1 MHSIATGKRRFGCVY
16 LPMMGKGVRDGSTGS
31 LGLFLQALRQALT
44 GRYEAVLGES
54 YAPVLAS
61 LLFGGHYDEL
71 PPGLLESFS
80 TTGLIH
86 ILSVSG
92 SMWHCCWLSSSSW
105 AAPGIAPR
113 GLCLV
118 SVSFLFLYGALSDF
132 SSPVVR
138 ASLWVPL
145 VP

>member
-1 MHSIATGKRRFGCVY
+1 
-16 LPMMGKGVRDGSTGS
+16 MGKGVRDGSTGS

-92 SMWHCCWLSSSSW
+92 SHVALLLAVIQLMGRAL
-105 AAPGIAPR
+105 GLRPR

-118 SVSFLFLYGALSDF
+118 SVSFCSCTERFRIFRRLS
-132 SSPVVR
+132 SGLLS
-138 ASLWVPL
+138 WVPL